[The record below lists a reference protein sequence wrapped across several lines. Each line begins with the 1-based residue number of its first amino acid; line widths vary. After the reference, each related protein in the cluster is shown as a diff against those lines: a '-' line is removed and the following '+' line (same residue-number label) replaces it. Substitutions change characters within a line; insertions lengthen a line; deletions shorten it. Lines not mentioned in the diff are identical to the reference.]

1 MCGCYYV
8 AFENLNTKH
17 MKKII
22 FGFISLLL
30 VININAQNDTIFND
44 FSSEIMDG
52 EQVTKGN
59 VGSFGKSLSQLSSFV
74 SLNGYGTNEFLYYE
88 DGTNTFNQ
96 HYFNL
101 LASAEISEHIFA
113 EIQMEYEYGGNSLS
127 ARYAQIDYKFSDLF
141 IIRSGKF
148 LIPAGEYNEYLY
160 PEFISK
166 TVSRAFVNREI
177 IPVSWG
183 EIGVQIRGQYKINND
198 NILKPFYSIY
208 MVNGLKGE
216 NNAGIRGMR
225 GNALDTLSGNLAF
238 GGNIGTQIKD
248 NFNIQFNYYQGD
260 YDTEGKLDLSIFGT
274 SFGFDNKKL
283 SIYGSLQ
290 AAKQDIEINSTIKE
304 LFKYGFYGQLA
315 YKFKSFEPVLRY
327 DQINLDGNVID
338 NRDRITLGLN
348 YHIYENCVFKVNYEI
363 INNDGIDKKDNIF
376 SLQLA
381 VGF

>member
-1 MCGCYYV
+1 M
-8 AFENLNTKH
+8 KK

-22 FGFISLLL
+22 FGLISLFLA
-30 VININAQNDTIFND
+30 INLNAQNDTIFND
-44 FSSEIMDG
+44 FSSDIIG
-52 EQVTKGN
+52 EEQGNKGS

-74 SLNGYGTNEFLYYE
+74 SLNGYATNEFLYYE

-127 ARYAQIDYKFSDLF
+127 ARYAQVDYKFNDLF

-177 IPVSWG
+177 VPVSWG
-183 EIGVQIRGQYKINND
+183 EVGVQLRGQYKPEED
-198 NILKPFYSIY
+198 VLLKPFYSVY
-208 MVNGLKGE
+208 VVNGLKGI
-216 NNAGIRGMR
+216 NNTGIRGMR
-225 GNALDTLSGNLAF
+225 GNALDTLSGNLAI

-260 YDTEGKLDLSIFGT
+260 YDIDGKLDLSIFGS

-283 SIYGSLQ
+283 SIYGSIQ
-290 AAKQDIEINSTIKE
+290 AAKQDIEINNKISE
-304 LFKYGFYGQLA
+304 LLKYGFYAQLA
-315 YKFKSFEPVLRY
+315 YNYKNFEPVLRY
-327 DQINLDGNVID
+327 DQINLDGLDVD
-338 NRDRITLGLN
+338 NRDRVTIGFN
-348 YHIYENCVFKVNYEI
+348 YHFYENCVFKANYEI
-363 INNDGIDKKDNIF
+363 INNEGIDKKDNLF